1 MLRIGLTGGIAT
13 GKSTVGA
20 LMAAAG
26 AIVVDAD
33 AVAHTVTAP
42 DGEAYA
48 GVVAAFGSDILQ
60 PDGHIDRV
68 RLGARV
74 FSDEQARLQ
83 LNQLVHPAVL
93 ERLRAEEA
101 RYRAEAETAGKNY
114 LLVLMIPLLYET
126 QLEQVVDQIVVV
138 YCPPDVQL
146 ERLMSRNG
154 LSREAA
160 QQRLDAQLPID
171 EKAARADYLIDN
183 SLTPAITRQ
192 NVNEF
197 LGECIWEPYEPLV
210 SA

>member
-26 AIVVDAD
+26 AIVIDAD
-33 AVAHTVTAP
+33 TVAHAVMAP
-42 DGEAYA
+42 DGPAYA
-48 GVVAAFGSDILQ
+48 GVVAAFGTEILQ
-60 PDGHIDRV
+60 PDGQIDRV

-93 ERLRAEEA
+93 QSLQAEAA
-101 RYRAEAETAGKNY
+101 RYRAEALAKGKNY

-126 QLEQVVDQIVVV
+126 QLEELVDRIVVV
-138 YCPPDVQL
+138 YCPPAVQL

-171 EKAARADYLIDN
+171 EKAARADHLIDN